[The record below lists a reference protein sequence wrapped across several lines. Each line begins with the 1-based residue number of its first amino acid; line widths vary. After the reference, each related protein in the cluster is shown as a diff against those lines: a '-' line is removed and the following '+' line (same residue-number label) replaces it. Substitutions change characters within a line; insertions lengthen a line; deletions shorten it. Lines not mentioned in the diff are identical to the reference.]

1 MAILESTTAGAW
13 IWVIKTAWYIAA
25 VGLFEYLTIPTE
37 QLGILTVLML
47 IDFITWIGKQY
58 RIDPKEIK
66 SHLAWLWLMKKIAT
80 LISILSIALI
90 FKGLNLS
97 SQQYVVWIIS
107 IFITAEGY
115 STLQNVYAIRTGKIL
130 PEFDVISIVLK
141 NIGEFFKQK
150 IEDMVKKNNQ

>member
-1 MAILESTTAGAW
+1 MWAF
-13 IWVIKTAWYIAA
+13 KTAWYIAV

-80 LISILSIALI
+80 LFSILSIALI

-97 SQQYVVWIIS
+97 SEQYVVWIIS

-115 STLQNVYAIRTGKIL
+115 STLQNIYAIRTGKIL